1 MSFPRRVKQG
11 IRPACRL
18 PVERLAHICADARC
32 KRRSSDLVNKK
43 HTHYIDPTKSINMA
57 VAEKPTILI
66 VEDEPSIIELVTFT
80 LKEAGWNV
88 AAVQNV
94 ADAWNFIQQRL
105 PQLILLDWMLP
116 DQSGLRLLSRI
127 RGDRQFNELPVIML
141 TAKSMEEDKIAG
153 LDNGAD
159 DYVTKPFSPREL
171 TARINALLRRKT
183 PEHSQQLMS
192 AGKITLDPVS
202 CSVSID
208 NEKIDIGHAEFKLLK
223 FFLAH
228 PERVFSRS
236 QLLDKVWGDHVV
248 IEERTVDVHVL
259 RLRKA
264 LKEAEHL
271 IKTVRSV
278 GYMLSEK

>member
-1 MSFPRRVKQG
+1 
-11 IRPACRL
+11 
-18 PVERLAHICADARC
+18 
-32 KRRSSDLVNKK
+32 
-43 HTHYIDPTKSINMA
+43 MA
-57 VAEKPTILI
+57 VDKTTILV
-66 VEDEPSIIELVTFT
+66 VEDEPSIVELVSFT
-80 LKEAGWNV
+80 LKEAGWNPV
-88 AAVQNV
+88 AVGSA
-94 ADAWNFIQQRL
+94 AEAWEFIQRRT
-105 PQLILLDWMLP
+105 PQLVLLDWMLP
-116 DQSGLRLLSRI
+116 DQSGLRLLSRV

-171 TARINALLRRKT
+171 TSRIKALLRRKA
-183 PEHSQQLMS
+183 PEHAQSLMT
-192 AGKITLDPVS
+192 AGPVTLDPVS
-202 CSVSID
+202 CSVML
-208 NEKIDIGHAEFKLLK
+208 NGQKIDIGHAEYKLLK

-264 LKEAEHL
+264 LKEAESL

>member
-1 MSFPRRVKQG
+1 
-11 IRPACRL
+11 
-18 PVERLAHICADARC
+18 
-32 KRRSSDLVNKK
+32 
-43 HTHYIDPTKSINMA
+43 MA
-57 VAEKPTILI
+57 VDKTNILI
-66 VEDEPSIIELVTFT
+66 VEDEPSIAELLTFT
-80 LKEAGWNV
+80 LRESGWNTYV
-88 AAVQNV
+88 VNSAGEG
-94 ADAWNFIQQRL
+94 WEFIQRRS
-105 PQLILLDWMLP
+105 PQLVLLDWMLP

-127 RGDRQFNELPVIML
+127 RADRQLNELPVIML

-159 DYVTKPFSPREL
+159 DYITKPFSPREL
-171 TARINALLRRKT
+171 TARIKALLRRKS
-183 PEHSQQLMS
+183 PEHAQNLMK
-192 AGKITLDPVS
+192 AGPVALDPVS
-202 CSVSID
+202 CSVTLH
-208 NEKIDIGHAEFKLLK
+208 EQKIDIGHAEFKLLK

-264 LKEAEHL
+264 LKDAESL
-271 IKTVRSV
+271 IRTVRSV

>member
-1 MSFPRRVKQG
+1 M
-11 IRPACRL
+11 A
-18 PVERLAHICADARC
+18 AD
-32 KRRSSDLVNKK
+32 K
-43 HTHYIDPTKSINMA
+43 T
-57 VAEKPTILI
+57 TILI
-66 VEDEPSIIELVTFT
+66 VEDEPAIVELVTFS
-80 LKEAGWNV
+80 LRDAGWDV
-88 AAVQNV
+88 CSVQN
-94 ADAWNFIQQRL
+94 AAHAWDFIQHRTPHL
-105 PQLILLDWMLP
+105 MLLDWMLP

-127 RGDRQFNELPVIML
+127 RADRQFQDIPVIML

-153 LDNGAD
+153 LNTGAD

-171 TARINALLRRKT
+171 LARAKALLRRKS
-183 PEHSQQLMS
+183 PEHDQAPMT
-192 AGKITLDPVS
+192 AGPVMLDPVS
-202 CSVSID
+202 CTVMLD
-208 NEKIDIGHAEFKLLK
+208 QQRLEMGHAEFKLLK
-223 FFLAH
+223 FFMAH

-264 LKEAEHL
+264 LKEAEKL

>member
-1 MSFPRRVKQG
+1 
-11 IRPACRL
+11 
-18 PVERLAHICADARC
+18 
-32 KRRSSDLVNKK
+32 
-43 HTHYIDPTKSINMA
+43 MA
-57 VAEKPTILI
+57 VDKTTILV
-66 VEDEPSIIELVTFT
+66 VEDEPSIVELVSFT
-80 LKEAGWNV
+80 LKEAGWNTY
-88 AAVQNV
+88 AVNS
-94 ADAWNFIQQRL
+94 AGEAWEFIQRRT
-105 PQLILLDWMLP
+105 PHMVLLDWMLP

-159 DYVTKPFSPREL
+159 DYITKPFSPREL
-171 TARINALLRRKT
+171 TARIKALLRRKA
-183 PEHSQQLMS
+183 PEHAQSLMA
-192 AGKITLDPVS
+192 AGAVTLDPVS
-202 CSVSID
+202 CSVMLHGQ
-208 NEKIDIGHAEFKLLK
+208 KIEIGHAEYKLLK

-264 LKEAEHL
+264 LKDAESL

>member
-1 MSFPRRVKQG
+1 MV
-11 IRPACRL
+11 
-18 PVERLAHICADARC
+18 AD
-32 KRRSSDLVNKK
+32 K
-43 HTHYIDPTKSINMA
+43 T
-57 VAEKPTILI
+57 TILI
-66 VEDEPSIIELVTFT
+66 VEDEPSIVELVTFS
-80 LKEAGWNV
+80 LKEAGWNTV
-88 AAVQNV
+88 TASNV
-94 ADAWNFIQQRL
+94 SEAWEVIQHRM
-105 PQLILLDWMLP
+105 PQLVLLDWMLP

-127 RGDRQFNELPVIML
+127 RADRQFQALPVIML

-159 DYVTKPFSPREL
+159 DYITKPFSPREL
-171 TARINALLRRKT
+171 TSRIKALLRRKS
-183 PEHSQQLMS
+183 PEHAQTLMS
-192 AGKITLDPVS
+192 AGPVKLDPVS
-202 CSVSID
+202 CSVMLHD
-208 NEKIDIGHAEFKLLK
+208 QKIEMGHAEFKLLK

-236 QLLDKVWGDHVV
+236 QLLDRVWGDHAV

-264 LKEAEHL
+264 LKEAESL

>member
-1 MSFPRRVKQG
+1 M
-11 IRPACRL
+11 A
-18 PVERLAHICADARC
+18 AD
-32 KRRSSDLVNKK
+32 K
-43 HTHYIDPTKSINMA
+43 T
-57 VAEKPTILI
+57 TILV
-66 VEDEPSIIELVTFT
+66 VEDEPAIVELVSFT
-80 LKEAGWNV
+80 LKEAGWNP
-88 AAVQNV
+88 AAAHNV
-94 ADAWNFIQQRL
+94 NDAWEYIQRRT
-105 PQLILLDWMLP
+105 PHLILLDWMLP
-116 DQSGLRLLSRI
+116 DQTGLRFLSRL
-127 RGDRQFNELPVIML
+127 RSDRQYNDLPVIML

-183 PEHSQQLMS
+183 PEHAQSVMT
-192 AGKITLDPVS
+192 AGAVKLDPVS
-202 CSVSID
+202 CNVSIA
-208 NEKIDIGHAEFKLLK
+208 EQKIDIGHAEFKLLK

-264 LKEAEHL
+264 LKDAEYL